1 MTNAPRIIG
10 ITGNIATGKSVVG
23 HMLANSGGLEIDADV
38 VANRMLYTNG
48 PAYESV
54 INAFG
59 EGIITSDGQ
68 ISRDKLGQ
76 IVFSDPKSLR
86 RLEELIHPA
95 VTTAI
100 QTRIGMTSQP
110 FVIIE
115 AIKLL
120 ESKLVD
126 ICDAIW
132 VSQASVDHQMERLMT
147 YRGLAREQAL
157 SRIQAQPPQAEKLKR
172 ATVVI
177 NTEGSFKDTW
187 LQVQDGLNDK
197 IRMDNGQKEIQQNQ
211 IREGIIPNA
220 NALSDKELEEFWQ
233 SWVGKEFESL
243 YSSLGSKIF
252 LPSIDQDHLNSLLLW
267 NNWNF
272 TAVPGKWIA
281 EKTRELSPKFFFN
294 VFPAHVIRQQ
304 CDVILISK
312 EMSHHYELNPEEHGF
327 THFDINELT
336 YPAWQEAARKIS
348 RDHDD
353 KLWIKILN
361 QPVEAK
367 NFNTYKRITNDT
379 NSK

>member
-1 MTNAPRIIG
+1 MTDAPKIIG

-38 VANRMLYTNG
+38 VANRMLYPSG

-54 INAFG
+54 IEAFG
-59 EGIITSDGQ
+59 EAILISDGQ

-76 IVFSDPKSLR
+76 IVFSDTEKLH

-95 VTTAI
+95 VTAAI
-100 QTRIGMTSQP
+100 QARIEMTSQP

-120 ESKLVD
+120 ESSLVD

-132 VSQASVDHQMERLMT
+132 VSQASVDHQIERLMT
-147 YRGLAREQAL
+147 YRGLARKQAL
-157 SRIQAQPPQAEKLKR
+157 SRIKAQPPQEEKLNR

-177 NTEGSFKDTW
+177 NTEGSYKDTW
-187 LQVQDGLNDK
+187 LQVQDALNDK
-197 IRMDNGQKEIQQNQ
+197 IRIDNGQKEIQQNQ

-220 NALSDKELEEFWQ
+220 NALSNKELEEFWQ
-233 SWVGKEFESL
+233 GWVGTEPESL

-252 LPSIDQDHLNSLLLW
+252 LPFIDQDHLRSLLLW

-272 TAVPGKWIA
+272 TAMPRKWIA
-281 EKTRELSPKFFFN
+281 EKTKDLLPEFFFDI
-294 VFPAHVIRQQ
+294 FPAHVMRQQ
-304 CDVILISK
+304 CELILISK
-312 EMSHHYELNPEEHGF
+312 ELSHHYEINPEEHGYYLF
-327 THFDINELT
+327 KINELT

-348 RDHDD
+348 PDHDD
-353 KLWIKILN
+353 RLWIKILS
-361 QPVEAK
+361 QPVEAEQLK
-367 NFNTYKRITNDT
+367 NL
-379 NSK
+379 